1 MSVVAFDTLK
11 FAQTLRDKAKLTPE
25 QAEGISQAFADATS
39 EQMAT
44 KADIAII
51 ETKIDALEMRLTIRL
66 GAMIFAL
73 GGVLLAVK
81 FLGR

>member
-1 MSVVAFDTLK
+1 MSAVAFDTLK

-81 FLGR
+81 FLGH